1 MVNPPQMAF
10 TAVPLTSQHPI
21 EKVHVFASSFAPF
34 TNTTL
39 DRSAYK
45 HKTKILELFLDIYFF
60 RKKYLRQR
68 SIDFD
73 VCSLSSFGD
82 VVYKELW

>member
-1 MVNPPQMAF
+1 MVNPPQTAF

-21 EKVHVFASSFAPF
+21 EKVHVFASSFALF

-45 HKTKILELFLDIYFF
+45 HKTKILELFLDIY
-60 RKKYLRQR
+60 LRQR

-73 VCSLSSFGD
+73 VCNLSSFDD